1 MTSLWESYF
10 GNGINYSDILEII
23 MGCKEVEWDQEQ
35 VVAKLLDYYADQVL
49 DDNEYDEYYAVKEE
63 EERKLYHDMLA
74 KQNDKLGSM
83 VEDLLEEKAKWQ
95 QKINRALEIVGN
107 SGKQ

>member
-10 GNGINYSDILEII
+10 GSIGDYHDVVEIV

-35 VVAKLLDYYADQVL
+35 AVAKLLDYYADQML
-49 DDNEYDEYYAVKEE
+49 EDSEYDRYYTVREE

-74 KQNDKLGSM
+74 RQNDKLGSM
-83 VEDLLEEKAKWQ
+83 VEDLLELK
-95 QKINRALEIVGN
+95 R
-107 SGKQ
+107 KQSSDRS